1 MRLYSSELC
10 KLCLYFEVSFLFRT
24 GKYKYKELVESL
36 LLGRKVR
43 GGLRGMLP
51 ATFPSPWGANRENTV
66 LASGDMIQDA
76 VTLPVRKLVE
86 SDRAR
91 ASRGQ

>member
-1 MRLYSSELC
+1 MLILSSE
-10 KLCLYFEVSFLFRT
+10 FFFLEH

-43 GGLRGMLP
+43 GGLRGRVEGVLP
-51 ATFPSPWGANRENTV
+51 AAFPSPWWTNRENAV
-66 LASGDMIQDA
+66 LAPGDTIRDA